1 MELTPND
8 VLSGRG
14 ASFSRHPGN
23 EIFRRMLNRHRAVYS
38 NSSKAQKVA
47 ISTSIVETIYSME
60 PPGRFLRKC
69 ADTGQWE
76 ELSKKEALNKA
87 AQAMAYAVRDMAK
100 VETERSHSLSSTNPG
115 MSRVVPSQITLS
127 KSVAHASAAS
137 AKRERR
143 QDSNVASEPNNGR
156 ADQSADNSSESPGLQ
171 RLLLQLQQPSAATL
185 STNQNPT
192 TSMPIVSLNRLAQL
206 LTETDA
212 QLQQNQQRQRELLL
226 YLAGQRQLQPQTQ
239 LASASLSPTLA
250 ITSSP
255 SLSAQSQG
263 ALMSQYYDIVR
274 RASPSSLLQGS
285 SGTTSL
291 QLSSLLGLQSI
302 TNQQGLLS
310 SLMGGL
316 PQNRSVL
323 GTGIVP
329 RQQSVD
335 QLQCRLDSLRQ
346 NQLLSSLTQ
355 NQLLLQQ
362 PLRPLDPL
370 QQAWRDSVLQQQLSS
385 QSHHNLT
392 HHSTLQPLLL
402 RLVTS
407 SSLTASS
414 ARRNNASEDLNG
426 RQ

>member
-1 MELTPND
+1 
-8 VLSGRG
+8 
-14 ASFSRHPGN
+14 
-23 EIFRRMLNRHRAVYS
+23 
-38 NSSKAQKVA
+38 
-47 ISTSIVETIYSME
+47 ME

-137 AKRERR
+137 AKRERI

-171 RLLLQLQQPSAATL
+171 RLLLQLQQPSATTL
-185 STNQNPT
+185 STSNKNPT
-192 TSMPIVSLNRLAQL
+192 RSMPVVSLNGLAQL

-212 QLQQNQQRQRELLL
+212 QLQQNQQWQRQLLL
-226 YLAGQRQLQPQTQ
+226 YLTGQRQLQPQTQ
-239 LASASLSPTLA
+239 LGSASLSPTLS
-250 ITSSP
+250 ITPSA
-255 SLSAQSQG
+255 SLSAQSQ
-263 ALMSQYYDIVR
+263 AAPLSQYDDIVR

-316 PQNRSVL
+316 LRNRSVL
-323 GTGIVP
+323 GTEVVP
-329 RQQSVD
+329 QQPSVN
-335 QLQCRLDSLRQ
+335 QLQPRLDALLL
-346 NQLLSSLTQ
+346 NQF
-355 NQLLLQQ
+355 LLQQ
-362 PLRPLDPL
+362 PALPLDSL
-370 QQAWRDSVLQQQLSS
+370 QQTWRDSVIKQTSQNHLTDIAKLQPQLSQLATS
-385 QSHHNLT
+385 L
-392 HHSTLQPLLL
+392 ST
-402 RLVTS
+402 
-407 SSLTASS
+407 
-414 ARRNNASEDLNG
+414 
-426 RQ
+426 RQE